1 MSNNKICKLLGIKYP
16 IIQGAMA
23 WIANGNL
30 AGHVSKEGGLGIIA
44 GGGMPCDILRQEIR
58 KAKDITSN
66 PFGVNLMLMMADV
79 EEQIN
84 ICIEEKVQ
92 VVTTGAGNPGPY
104 MEKLKAAGIK
114 VLPVVASVA
123 LAKRMER
130 IGADAVIA
138 EGMEG
143 GGHIGSI
150 TTMAL
155 VPQVVEKVD
164 IPVIA
169 AGGIAGGKQFLAA
182 LSLGACGIQVGTKFL
197 VAEECTIHENY
208 KQAIIKAKDRS
219 TVSTGNYTGHPV
231 RVIENKFAKQIV
243 EMEKV
248 GPPKEEIEK
257 LGENKDGIAQLLVRK
272 AILAEMEKKK
282 YTEEEKKYLEE
293 MKINIEIE
301 FYLNSIAQKA
311 VQIYDYEL
319 LEVYKNNSE
328 LLKDKNTVE
337 IYPQLQQALFNKKL
351 GEEKVK
357 VINEIVEKYKIN
369 DVLKEYIR
377 PEE

>member
-1 MSNNKICKLLGIKYP
+1 MENNKICKLLGIKYP
-16 IIQGAMA
+16 IFQGAMA

-30 AGHVSKEGGLGIIA
+30 AGHVSRDGGLGIIA
-44 GGGMPCDILRQEIR
+44 GGGMPCDILREEIR
-58 KAKDITSN
+58 KVKSITSN

-79 EEQIN
+79 EKQID
-84 ICIEEKVQ
+84 ICIEEGVP

-114 VLPVVASVA
+114 VIPVVASVA

-155 VPQVVEKVD
+155 VPQVVEAVN

-182 LSLGACGIQVGTKFL
+182 LSLGACGVQVGTKFL
-197 VAEECTIHENY
+197 VAEECTVHENY
-208 KQAIIKAKDRS
+208 KAAILKAKDRS

-231 RVIENKFAKQIV
+231 RVIENKFAKLIL
-243 EMEKV
+243 EKEKL
-248 GPPKEEIEK
+248 GTPKEEIEQMGVGK
-257 LGENKDGIAQLLVRK
+257 LRLAVVDGDVENGSVMAGQVAAMVNEKTTTK
-272 AILAEMEKKK
+272 EILESLMREL
-282 YTEEEKKYLEE
+282 EEEKV
-293 MKINIEIE
+293 
-301 FYLNSIAQKA
+301 A
-311 VQIYDYEL
+311 L
-319 LEVYKNNSE
+319 LSRMESWK
-328 LLKDKNTVE
+328 
-337 IYPQLQQALFNKKL
+337 
-351 GEEKVK
+351 
-357 VINEIVEKYKIN
+357 
-369 DVLKEYIR
+369 
-377 PEE
+377 